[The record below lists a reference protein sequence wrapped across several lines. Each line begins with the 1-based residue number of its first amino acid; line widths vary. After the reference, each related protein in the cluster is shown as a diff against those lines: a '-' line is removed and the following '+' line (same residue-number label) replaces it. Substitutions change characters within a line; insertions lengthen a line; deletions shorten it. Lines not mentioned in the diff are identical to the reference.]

1 MRLPYSLRL
10 RVPHAH
16 PDVYARAVKWMEAQ
30 DPAIVAPEPGYGVT
44 YLNGTTYI
52 TEVGFKTDEDR
63 LMFALTFSELI

>member
-10 RVPHAH
+10 KVPHTQPEA
-16 PDVYARAVKWMEAQ
+16 YARAVKWMEAQ
-30 DPAIVAPEPGYGVT
+30 DPSIVGPIPGFGIT

-63 LMFALTFSELI
+63 LMFALTFSELV